1 MDRPRLGRPSDAGR
15 DQLPGRGG
23 GIALPAEICLAIF
36 ASVVEPGDQGDPVND
51 KHAERRAATWL
62 YR

>member
-1 MDRPRLGRPSDAGR
+1 MLEGINYRAAVAGSPS
-15 DQLPGRGG
+15 QL
-23 GIALPAEICLAIF
+23 EICLAIF
-36 ASVVEPGDQGDPVND
+36 ASVVEPGDQGDAVND